1 MSTYQSK
8 NAEAPLSVEHVNE
21 LNARFEMASAED
33 IVRWAHETFGNDLT
47 TLCAMT
53 SDTVLVDL
61 VARRAAGSE
70 VVFLETGHHF
80 LETLVHVE
88 EVKRKYADRV
98 SFTTATAG
106 LPPADMWQ
114 TAADQCCNLRKVVPM
129 EDALAKKRAWISGV
143 RRADSSV
150 RANTPVIEI
159 DKRGKVKVNP
169 IATWSD
175 EELQLHLS
183 LHEVP
188 LHPLLTQGYPSIGC
202 APCTRRVAEGEDAR
216 SGRWSGQAKT
226 ECGLHV

>member
-1 MSTYQSK
+1 MSTYETQ
-8 NAEAPLSVEHVNE
+8 NLDVDA
-21 LNARFEMASAED
+21 LNARFETESAED
-33 IVRWAHETFGNDLT
+33 IVTWAFETFGSDLT

-53 SDTVLVDL
+53 SDTALVDL
-61 VARRAAGSE
+61 VARRAKGSE

-80 LETLVHVE
+80 PETLAHVE
-88 EVKRKYADRV
+88 AVKQKYGERV

-106 LPPADMWQ
+106 LPAAEMWMTQ
-114 TAADQCCNLRKVVPM
+114 PDQCCHLRKVVPM
-129 EDALAKKRAWISGV
+129 ENALEHKRAWISGV

-150 RANTPVIEI
+150 RAETPVIQI
-159 DKRGKVKVNP
+159 DKRGKVKINP

-175 EELQLHLS
+175 EDLQLHLTM
-183 LHEVP
+183 HEVP

-202 APCTRRVAEGEDAR
+202 APCTRRIEIGEDPR